1 MAFKILSKKNGK
13 RVISDDKNIETTKVT
28 KVLQFLT
35 NTEPRDAKIGAI
47 VRFMSNP
54 GNGSTLYWL
63 QGEIDKRVDKYNRS
77 RDKDWSTNRIRVKDL
92 KVINYWGEDCPET
105 LPETVVV
112 NLKRKTTWSLGTGVL
127 LDKSEENEALW
138 VELSDIPIECEDDD
152 NETADDMSVKDDE
165 GASGRV
171 KIIPNAIESDSESL
185 ARVKLAND
193 NPEDKTSDNMS
204 SVTDD
209 NNEVRRLRTSHINEW
224 LTDERVQEIMVNV
237 QTVIKQGARDSK
249 ADAIV
254 AIGDTLIGAQQ
265 VMDLAFAAGTLT
277 TPAGV
282 TREDSSRYAERHS
295 IEDT

>member
-1 MAFKILSKKNGK
+1 MQENGLQDSKQENGK
-13 RVISDDKNIETTKVT
+13 RVISDDKNIETIKVT

-35 NTEPRDAKIGAI
+35 NTEPKDAKIGAI
-47 VRFMSNP
+47 VRFMWNP
-54 GNGSTLYWL
+54 GNGTTLYWL

-77 RDKDWSTNRIRVKDL
+77 KDLNWKTNRVRVKDL
-92 KVINYWGEDCPET
+92 KVINYWGEDNPET

-112 NLKRKTTWSLGTGVL
+112 NLKSNTTWSLGTEVVL
-127 LDKSEENEALW
+127 DTSEENEALR
-138 VELSDIPIECEDDD
+138 VELSNIPIECEDDD

-185 ARVKLAND
+185 AKVKLAND

-204 SVTDD
+204 SITDD
-209 NNEVRRLRTSHINEW
+209 GSEVRRLRTSHINEW

-237 QTVIKQGARDSK
+237 QTVVKQGARNSK

-254 AIGDTLIGAQQ
+254 AIGDTLNGASK
-265 VMDLAFAAGTLT
+265 AWT
-277 TPAGV
+277 
-282 TREDSSRYAERHS
+282 
-295 IEDT
+295 